1 MNAFDWLAFA
11 QQHLVIQQAFAQ
23 LSADLIILDS
33 TPNLETLI
41 HLPLDEVVGQ
51 PLTEVFYEFAGVESE
66 LLAILAGA
74 AAYKLER
81 INRVS
86 PAGEILYFDFEI
98 APLGAHSSE
107 PGLLLIVT
115 DMTAFGR
122 LEQSLVQERN
132 ELRLAEQRLAR
143 ANQELRRLDRL
154 KSIFLSMAAHDL
166 RAPVTIIR
174 GYTELLL
181 QAVSDPADDMWQR
194 LQTVRL
200 QAEWL
205 DNTIN
210 NVLDLD
216 QIENDR
222 LRLHCVPCFLDAI
235 CQDMVALLQPMAI
248 LNEQTLTLRLP
259 EEPILVNASPPRLR
273 QILQNL
279 LGNAIKYT
287 PSGGH
292 IEVALSAE
300 PTRAHLAVSDNGQG
314 ISPEARMHLF
324 ELYYR
329 AGDESSRSVGGTGLG
344 LYIVKVLVEAHGGSV
359 SVNSARGQGTTFTVS
374 LPRLK
379 APLAT

>member
-1 MNAFDWLAFA
+1 M
-11 QQHLVIQQAFAQ
+11 
-23 LSADLIILDS
+23 
-33 TPNLETLI
+33 
-41 HLPLDEVVGQ
+41 
-51 PLTEVFYEFAGVESE
+51 
-66 LLAILAGA
+66 
-74 AAYKLER
+74 
-81 INRVS
+81 
-86 PAGEILYFDFEI
+86 
-98 APLGAHSSE
+98 
-107 PGLLLIVT
+107 
-115 DMTAFGR
+115 
-122 LEQSLVQERN
+122 
-132 ELRLAEQRLAR
+132 
-143 ANQELRRLDRL
+143 
-154 KSIFLSMAAHDL
+154 
-166 RAPVTIIR
+166 
-174 GYTELLL
+174 
-181 QAVSDPADDMWQR
+181 
-194 LQTVRL
+194 RL

-222 LRLHCVPCFLDAI
+222 LSLHCVPCFLDAI

-259 EEPILVNASPPRLR
+259 GEPILVNASPPRLR

-287 PSGGH
+287 RSGGR

-300 PTRAHLAVSDNGQG
+300 STQAHLAVSDDGQG
-314 ISPEARMHLF
+314 ISPEAQIHLF

-329 AGDESSRSVGGTGLG
+329 AGDESSQHVSGTGLG
-344 LYIVKVLVEAHGGSV
+344 LYIVKMLVEAHGGSV